1 MNSQNTAIPD
11 FVSVS
16 DLQRNY
22 PGLLRQLK
30 KSQKPLLVL
39 KNNNLEAVV
48 LSPEIYR
55 QLMDKVAEWEM
66 NDAMEAIKVFKKEEK
81 AGKLKVARKA
91 SDFYRNE
98 G

>member
-1 MNSQNTAIPD
+1 MNNQDMTIPN

-30 KSQKPLLVL
+30 KSQKPLLIL
-39 KNNNLEAVV
+39 KNNSLEAVV
-48 LSPEIYR
+48 ISPEVYR
-55 QLMDKVAEWEM
+55 QLMDKIAEWEI
-66 NDAMEAIKVFKKEEK
+66 NDAMESIKVFKEEEK
-81 AGKLKVARKA
+81 AGKLKVAKKA

-98 G
+98 S